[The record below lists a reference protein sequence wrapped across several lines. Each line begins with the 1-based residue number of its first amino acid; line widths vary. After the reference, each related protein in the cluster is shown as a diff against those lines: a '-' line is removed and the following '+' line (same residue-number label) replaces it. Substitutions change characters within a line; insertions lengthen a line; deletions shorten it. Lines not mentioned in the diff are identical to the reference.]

1 MATYKKRG
9 GKPTTKAEKEIS
21 IEDESTT
28 ASIVSSLDGGASK
41 TEEWV
46 IKNQKYIF
54 VVVIFVALLVLGFLG
69 FDKIIQEPKERN
81 ATNDMFQS
89 QQYFDKAVN
98 GSSKDSLFTLALNGS
113 DGKYGFLDIADI
125 YSGTKAGN
133 LANYYAGIA
142 YLNMKDY
149 TNAITYLNNFSSNDD
164 VLGPISKGA
173 IGDSFVQLEQLDDA
187 YNYYVQAA
195 KLKSNTYTLL
205 NVCLPISK
213 EKSVLLEFNLDIK
226 GIACSRGSACQSGSL
241 KGSHVLNEILND
253 SDDEKDNLLKSA
265 LIHSLCFR
273 GVALNF
279 FVKFLNF
286 IG

>member
-89 QQYFDKAVN
+89 QQYFDKAV
-98 GSSKDSLFTLALNGS
+98 SELDYSEASLLAALPKAPSKYNPYKYPKVAEFRRNLVLQNLIREFHCGYEIESFGMDFDLERIQGVQSIILKGFS
-113 DGKYGFLDIADI
+113 DLKK
-125 YSGTKAGN
+125 SQ
-133 LANYYAGIA
+133 
-142 YLNMKDY
+142 
-149 TNAITYLNNFSSNDD
+149 
-164 VLGPISKGA
+164 VLQ
-173 IGDSFVQLEQLDDA
+173 F
-187 YNYYVQAA
+187 
-195 KLKSNTYTLL
+195 L
-205 NVCLPISK
+205 NVYQNLMRLSK
-213 EKSVLLEFNLDIK
+213 S
-226 GIACSRGSACQSGSL
+226 
-241 KGSHVLNEILND
+241 
-253 SDDEKDNLLKSA
+253 
-265 LIHSLCFR
+265 
-273 GVALNF
+273 
-279 FVKFLNF
+279 
-286 IG
+286 